1 LAALRINLSRREYV
15 YISTN
20 RNLQR
25 VESVTANGLSNEVP
39 AIHVH
44 LVEIL
49 LVLDLSSGDELG
61 IVGPRLHAAVFEK
74 P

>member
-1 LAALRINLSRREYV
+1 M
-15 YISTN
+15 
-20 RNLQR
+20 
-25 VESVTANGLSNEVP
+25 GP
-39 AIHVH
+39 AIHVYP
-44 LVEIL
+44 VETL